1 MNKPYRL
8 ADSVL
13 HRVIQMLQEAML
25 IGVDIADLMRQME
38 LKPDENDP
46 HVLVLSEEYLEQ
58 IKRWHKQLL
67 ADAERL
73 SSQATNENSDSGK
86 KLIMS

>member
-1 MNKPYRL
+1 MNKPYKL

-25 IGVDIADLMRQME
+25 MGVDVADLMRQMQ
-38 LKPDENDP
+38 LVPDASDS
-46 HVLVLSEEYLEQ
+46 HVLVLTEDYLEQ
-58 IKRWHKQLL
+58 VKRWHKQLL
-67 ADAERL
+67 EDADKLTAEIKGEDPN
-73 SSQATNENSDSGK
+73 AK

>member
-1 MNKPYRL
+1 MEKPYKL

-25 IGVDIADLMRQME
+25 VGVDVADLMRSMQ
-38 LKPDENDP
+38 LQPHENDP
-46 HVLVLSEEYLEQ
+46 HVLVLTEEYTEQ
-58 IKRWHKQLL
+58 VKRWHKQLL
-67 ADAERL
+67 DDAERL
-73 SSQATNENSDSGK
+73 SAQMNGEDPSAK